1 MEDVSEGLYKL
12 RPVRFFYNEDAIVR
26 AEEFGIRQY
35 GFIAEEVQKIFP
47 ELVGEFQGEIFGV
60 KYDLLAPLLVQEV
73 QKQNKRLI
81 ALEENDI
88 TIEDLKADNKTM
100 GSIIDNLMSR
110 IQQLESRI
118 N

>member
-1 MEDVSEGLYKL
+1 M
-12 RPVRFFYNEDAIVR
+12 
-26 AEEFGIRQY
+26 
-35 GFIAEEVQKIFP
+35 QKIFP